1 MSITLTGKRITLT
14 PLTPDDFSAALDVY
28 NSNPAYNEATLGTPK
43 RIMEDLQVE
52 YDTYAQIP
60 SSFWLAIWTQDR
72 LIGITHLLVE
82 NPHDQKSWIGLLLI
96 HHDWQRQGYGKE
108 ALALLE
114 GYAQDMDRDYLHTGI
129 FAQDTASLH
138 FFGSNGY
145 EQYRQI
151 EGTYGRLIQ
160 PILMLVKPLNDSA
173 FSLS

>member
-1 MSITLTGKRITLT
+1 MSITLTGKRITLSA
-14 PLTPDDFSAALDVY
+14 LTPRDFPLALDVF
-28 NSNPAYNEATLGTPK
+28 NSIPAYNEATLGSPERSRK
-43 RIMEDLQVE
+43 DLQLE

-60 SSFWLAIWTQDR
+60 SSYWLAIWTQDR

-96 HHDWQRQGYGKE
+96 HHDWHRQGYGKE
-108 ALALLE
+108 ALTLLE
-114 GYAQDMDRDYLHTGI
+114 GYAQKLDRDYLHTGI
-129 FAQDTASLH
+129 LAQDTASLH

-145 EQYRQI
+145 EQYRQV
-151 EGTYGRLIQ
+151 EGTYGRFIR